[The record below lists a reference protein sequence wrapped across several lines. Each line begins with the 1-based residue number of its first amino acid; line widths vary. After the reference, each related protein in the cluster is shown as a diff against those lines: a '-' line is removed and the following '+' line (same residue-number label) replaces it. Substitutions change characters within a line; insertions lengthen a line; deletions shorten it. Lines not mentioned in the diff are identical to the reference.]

1 MRMVLK
7 LNNKIIDN
15 IVRII
20 KQESIPALGCTEPI
34 AVALTGAAAR
44 EYITGEIEEVNVFV
58 SKNMFKNGKFVKIP
72 NTNSWGLDLSALLGI
87 LGGNKDYG
95 LMVLNEIDEKVTKEA
110 QQMIKDNKIEVKY
123 VEEVPDV
130 FVNMIITTSN
140 EQIEVILKDSHDHIE
155 EIKVNREVV
164 FQNKME
170 EDGKKACDLLK
181 ELTFKEMRN
190 ICETIPIED
199 LEFIKAGIEL
209 NKKAAEK
216 GICWK
221 SGAKVGYTLNKF
233 QQKGIISKNPPTQA
247 RILTAAAADIR
258 MGGGNCPIMTSSG
271 SGNQGLGVVLPII
284 VVAEWEKIEEEMLIR
299 AVFFAHIIN
308 RYIKAYTGKLSAMC
322 GCAIAAGIGA
332 SGGIAWLL
340 GGNDLQIEGACQNM
354 LANLTGMI
362 CDGAK
367 ETCSLKLSTSAE
379 EAVISAY
386 LAMENIIVKSN
397 VGIIRDTIE
406 GTIKN
411 LEILCKESF
420 PYVDSTIIKILEDM

>member
-1 MRMVLK
+1 MVLK
-7 LNNKIIDN
+7 VNDKIIDN
-15 IVRII
+15 IVKII
-20 KQESIPALGCTEPI
+20 EQESIPALGCTEPI
-34 AVALTGAAAR
+34 AVALVGAAAK
-44 EYITGEIEEVNVFV
+44 EYITGEIEKVNVYV
-58 SKNMFKNGKFVKIP
+58 SKNIFKNGKFVKIP

-87 LGGNKDYG
+87 LGGSKDYG
-95 LMVLNEIDEKVTKEA
+95 LMVLNEIDEETIDEA
-110 QQMIKDNKIEVKY
+110 QQMIKDDKIEVEY
-123 VEEVPDV
+123 VEGVPDV
-130 FVNMIITTSN
+130 FVNMSITTSN

-155 EIKVNREVV
+155 KIKVNGEVV
-164 FQNKME
+164 FQDKME

-190 ICETIPIED
+190 ICETIPIEK
-199 LEFIKAGIEL
+199 LKFIKAGIDM
-209 NKKAAEK
+209 NKKAAMK
-216 GICWK
+216 GMNWE
-221 SGAKVGYTLNKF
+221 SGAKVGYTLNKL
-233 QQKGIISKNPPTQA
+233 QQKGIISNNSPTQA

-284 VVAEWEKIEEEMLIR
+284 VVAEWEEIEEERLIR
-299 AVFFAHIIN
+299 AVFFAHMIN

-340 GGNDLQIEGACQNM
+340 GGNDLQIGGACQNM

-397 VGIIRDTIE
+397 VGIIKDTIE
-406 GTIKN
+406 GTIRN
-411 LEILCKESF
+411 LETLCKESF
-420 PYVDSTIIKILEDM
+420 SYVDLAIIKILEDM